1 VKADPLL
8 VQIKIA
14 NTCDVPPEHPT
25 TTNIADDAIN
35 VLKVTPR
42 DAEAPKWT

>member
-1 VKADPLL
+1 MKAVPLL
-8 VQIKIA
+8 VQIEIG
-14 NTCDVPPEHPT
+14 NTRDVPPEHPT

-35 VLKVTPR
+35 ALKVTPR